1 METLKLDIVTPE
13 GKIFSNDVKSVT
25 LPGSEGEFGVLP
37 GHIGIV
43 TTLNSGVIEI
53 EKKDGKREIVAINW
67 GYAKVDETSV
77 DVLAE
82 GAVDIM
88 VIARVRLLKLL
99 LMLKNCLK
107 ILRIIR
113 LLFLWLFHGLKILQ
127 RVYCESSF
135 FQWRLW
141 NHNNSCSC
149 MAFFVFYFCGMGFSV
164 SLYSFICI
172 DKRRKRVLGGFA
184 KG

>member
-67 GYAKVDETSV
+67 GYTKVDETSV

-82 GAVDIM
+82 GAVDINGDSESE
-88 VIARVRLLKLL
+88 IAQAIANAKKLL
-99 LMLKNCLK
+99 EDSTDNKVAVSMVVSRIENSAKS
-107 ILRIIR
+107 IL
-113 LLFLWLFHGLKILQ
+113 
-127 RVYCESSF
+127 
-135 FQWRLW
+135 
-141 NHNNSCSC
+141 
-149 MAFFVFYFCGMGFSV
+149 
-164 SLYSFICI
+164 
-172 DKRRKRVLGGFA
+172 
-184 KG
+184 

>member
-25 LPGSEGEFGVLP
+25 LPGSEGEFGILP

-82 GAVDIM
+82 GAVDINGDSESE
-88 VIARVRLLKLL
+88 IAQAIANAKKLL
-99 LMLKNCLK
+99 EDSTDNKVAVSMVVSRIENSAKS
-107 ILRIIR
+107 IL
-113 LLFLWLFHGLKILQ
+113 
-127 RVYCESSF
+127 
-135 FQWRLW
+135 
-141 NHNNSCSC
+141 
-149 MAFFVFYFCGMGFSV
+149 
-164 SLYSFICI
+164 
-172 DKRRKRVLGGFA
+172 
-184 KG
+184 

>member
-82 GAVDIM
+82 GAVDINGDSEGE
-88 VIARVRLLKLL
+88 IAQAIANAKKLL
-99 LMLKNCLK
+99 EDSTDNKVAVSMVVSRIENSAKS
-107 ILRIIR
+107 IL
-113 LLFLWLFHGLKILQ
+113 
-127 RVYCESSF
+127 
-135 FQWRLW
+135 
-141 NHNNSCSC
+141 
-149 MAFFVFYFCGMGFSV
+149 
-164 SLYSFICI
+164 
-172 DKRRKRVLGGFA
+172 
-184 KG
+184 

>member
-82 GAVDIM
+82 GAVDINGDSESE
-88 VIARVRLLKLL
+88 IAQAIANAKKLL
-99 LMLKNCLK
+99 EDSTDNKVAVSMVVSRIENSAKS
-107 ILRIIR
+107 ILVIF
-113 LLFLWLFHGLKILQ
+113 FLSAASM
-127 RVYCESSF
+127 ESH
-135 FQWRLW
+135 Q
-141 NHNNSCSC
+141 
-149 MAFFVFYFCGMGFSV
+149 
-164 SLYSFICI
+164 
-172 DKRRKRVLGGFA
+172 
-184 KG
+184 

>member
-82 GAVDIM
+82 GAVDINGDSESE
-88 VIARVRLLKLL
+88 IAQAIANAKKLL
-99 LMLKNCLK
+99 EDSTDNKFAVSMVVSRIEKSAK
-107 ILRIIR
+107 SIL
-113 LLFLWLFHGLKILQ
+113 
-127 RVYCESSF
+127 
-135 FQWRLW
+135 
-141 NHNNSCSC
+141 
-149 MAFFVFYFCGMGFSV
+149 
-164 SLYSFICI
+164 
-172 DKRRKRVLGGFA
+172 
-184 KG
+184 

>member
-82 GAVDIM
+82 GAVDINGDSESE
-88 VIARVRLLKLL
+88 IAQAIVNAKKLL
-99 LMLKNCLK
+99 EDSTDNKVAVSMVVSRIEKSAK
-107 ILRIIR
+107 SIL
-113 LLFLWLFHGLKILQ
+113 
-127 RVYCESSF
+127 
-135 FQWRLW
+135 
-141 NHNNSCSC
+141 
-149 MAFFVFYFCGMGFSV
+149 
-164 SLYSFICI
+164 
-172 DKRRKRVLGGFA
+172 
-184 KG
+184 

>member
-82 GAVDIM
+82 GAVDINGDSESE
-88 VIARVRLLKLL
+88 IAQAIANAKKLL
-99 LMLKNCLK
+99 EDSTDNKVAVSMVVSRIEKSAK
-107 ILRIIR
+107 SIL
-113 LLFLWLFHGLKILQ
+113 
-127 RVYCESSF
+127 
-135 FQWRLW
+135 
-141 NHNNSCSC
+141 
-149 MAFFVFYFCGMGFSV
+149 
-164 SLYSFICI
+164 
-172 DKRRKRVLGGFA
+172 
-184 KG
+184 

>member
-82 GAVDIM
+82 GAVDINGDSESE
-88 VIARVRLLKLL
+88 IAQAIANAKKLL
-99 LMLKNCLK
+99 
-107 ILRIIR
+107 
-113 LLFLWLFHGLKILQ
+113 
-127 RVYCESSF
+127 
-135 FQWRLW
+135 
-141 NHNNSCSC
+141 
-149 MAFFVFYFCGMGFSV
+149 
-164 SLYSFICI
+164 
-172 DKRRKRVLGGFA
+172 
-184 KG
+184 

>member
-82 GAVDIM
+82 GAVDINGDSESE
-88 VIARVRLLKLL
+88 IAQAIANAKKLL
-99 LMLKNCLK
+99 EDSTDYKFAVSVVFSRIENSAK
-107 ILRIIR
+107 SIL
-113 LLFLWLFHGLKILQ
+113 
-127 RVYCESSF
+127 
-135 FQWRLW
+135 
-141 NHNNSCSC
+141 
-149 MAFFVFYFCGMGFSV
+149 
-164 SLYSFICI
+164 
-172 DKRRKRVLGGFA
+172 
-184 KG
+184 

>member
-82 GAVDIM
+82 GAVDINGDSESE
-88 VIARVRLLKLL
+88 IAQAIANAKKLL
-99 LMLKNCLK
+99 EDSTDNKVAVSMVVSRIENSVKS
-107 ILRIIR
+107 IL
-113 LLFLWLFHGLKILQ
+113 
-127 RVYCESSF
+127 
-135 FQWRLW
+135 
-141 NHNNSCSC
+141 
-149 MAFFVFYFCGMGFSV
+149 
-164 SLYSFICI
+164 
-172 DKRRKRVLGGFA
+172 
-184 KG
+184 

>member
-25 LPGSEGEFGVLP
+25 RPGSEGEFGVLP

-82 GAVDIM
+82 GAVDINGDSESE
-88 VIARVRLLKLL
+88 IAQAIANAKKLL
-99 LMLKNCLK
+99 EDSTDNKVAVSMVVSRIENSAKS
-107 ILRIIR
+107 IL
-113 LLFLWLFHGLKILQ
+113 
-127 RVYCESSF
+127 
-135 FQWRLW
+135 
-141 NHNNSCSC
+141 
-149 MAFFVFYFCGMGFSV
+149 
-164 SLYSFICI
+164 
-172 DKRRKRVLGGFA
+172 
-184 KG
+184 

>member
-82 GAVDIM
+82 GAVDINGDSESE
-88 VIARVRLLKLL
+88 IAQAIANAKKLL
-99 LMLKNCLK
+99 EDSTDNKVAVSMVVSRIENSAKS
-107 ILRIIR
+107 IL
-113 LLFLWLFHGLKILQ
+113 
-127 RVYCESSF
+127 
-135 FQWRLW
+135 
-141 NHNNSCSC
+141 
-149 MAFFVFYFCGMGFSV
+149 
-164 SLYSFICI
+164 
-172 DKRRKRVLGGFA
+172 
-184 KG
+184 